1 MQANPMDAKKRP
13 KVKALSPKECISGS
27 SEKLTLST
35 SSAPQMI
42 APLAF
47 NRQSPTTSLH
57 QQPDQAVYTY
67 KTRWDCLPS
76 ARELGLG
83 RLHEVRESTKL
94 SVECRQ

>member
-27 SEKLTLST
+27 SEKLTFST

-47 NRQSPTTSLH
+47 SRQSPTTSLH
-57 QQPDQAVYTY
+57 QQPDQAVYPY
-67 KTRWDCLPS
+67 KTLWNCLPS
-76 ARELGLG
+76 ARVLGLG
-83 RLHEVRESTKL
+83 RLHKVRESTKI
-94 SVECRQ
+94 SAECWQ